1 MTINMKNTDEEKEL
15 ERIRNQEF
23 LQYLADKEK
32 DDDDWEDNEWDDYV
46 EPEKVEQPV
55 REHTDYDDGFP
66 GFYDEEDEEFESNHY
81 YPRPIKQD
89 ILHIDR
95 DEPSGVKSLGE
106 IFAKCKDFSGDA
118 VFAIIVYDSEKKDF
132 WFPQELIIGFK
143 ARIDEHKICAYSGY
157 YDETPKHKVIK
168 NTDFLIACDPKK
180 TGNVDCIGCKNPLWV
195 IDNDTPI
202 YISTKMYRNL
212 LISDVIPFEYN
223 GIHYIGFIAT
233 HPVKSLSISEI
244 TENLLKDYYGNNSTD
259 LKD

>member
-1 MTINMKNTDEEKEL
+1 MTFNMKNTHEEKEL
-15 ERIRNQEF
+15 ERISNQEL
-23 LQYLADKEK
+23 LQRLADKEK
-32 DDDDWEDNEWDDYV
+32 DDWKDEEWDDYV
-46 EPEKVEQPV
+46 EPVKPDTSKRKYGQME
-55 REHTDYDDGFP
+55 
-66 GFYDEEDEEFESNHY
+66 GFYDEEFESNHY

-95 DEPSGVKSLGE
+95 FEPSGVKSLGE
-106 IFAKCKDFSGDA
+106 IFAKCKDFSWDA

-143 ARIDEHKICAYSGY
+143 ARIDERKICAYSGY
-157 YDETPKHKVIK
+157 YDETPKHQVIK